1 MTTPERVPNS
11 TPVESQINQLQ
22 PRPEKSPYQP
32 QSVKGW
38 WNRFFAALL
47 LSSQLSAC
55 ISAESRFVVPTDTEP
70 RVVATSVLP
79 PQKSPESAAPTV
91 PQPSPTATKEASAP
105 TPTYVVE
112 ASGGAYT
119 PAQEALNQSPEALA
133 QQQRLQR
140 WLDYWVKFDNRPFAL
155 DSADIHWKYIYDNA
169 KNPKEVMTLLEVSGP
184 DYQNKLF
191 TVPMN
196 EEGFVDYPPT
206 VTGKY
211 IQPGLGPLEINPH
224 KDNTILS
231 VDQGTLV
238 RLDSQGKI
246 VERLSQA
253 HWEAVE
259 RYPIDMEKLSH
270 PPQSYEDFV
279 NNLDKFVQ
287 APSPDGS
294 DENFQEFV
302 TWYNETLFQKT
313 LGGDL
318 EALPVNYDVEVIGI
332 SVDML
337 SAYNRNSQ
345 ERHSLPYFFYFKD
358 RKGVPYPC
366 YIVTLATPEYQ
377 QTLTIVRSVFFSR
390 EWAPL
395 LGSPDMITEVYQGI
409 NSFSYLNFSFTQ
421 SEYYSD
427 IENDLI
433 DQGFGT
439 YPSTIGD
446 IPIGFGSLS
455 FMNK

>member
-91 PQPSPTATKEASAP
+91 PQPSPTATKEALAP
-105 TPTYVVE
+105 TSTYTVE
-112 ASGGAYT
+112 ASGGTYT
-119 PAQEALNQSPEALA
+119 TAQEKLNKSPEALS

-140 WLDYWVKFDNRPFAL
+140 WLDYWVQFDNRPFAL

-169 KNPKEVMTLLEVSGP
+169 KNPTEVMTLLEVSGP

-259 RYPIDMEKLSH
+259 RYPIDIEKLH
-270 PPQSYEDFV
+270 NFPESYEYMVNNLNEFVEFPDPFVDPDGFNASVEKLKTIIGDYTQREKNYIGSIADQSDFYVADAFLSPNQLEGQPEIAYFQHQGIVYPMIGLNVYGTDSASGSTRTLLVILYNGPGALEGTSVINALANGGHIRSVRLIKTEWSDYPDFV
-279 NNLDKFVQ
+279 NKAIQ
-287 APSPDGS
+287 AGIVPVDDGTY
-294 DENFQEFV
+294 DQIIFGVGDITTEEG
-302 TWYNETLFQKT
+302 FQK
-313 LGGDL
+313 
-318 EALPVNYDVEVIGI
+318 I
-332 SVDML
+332 
-337 SAYNRNSQ
+337 
-345 ERHSLPYFFYFKD
+345 
-358 RKGVPYPC
+358 
-366 YIVTLATPEYQ
+366 
-377 QTLTIVRSVFFSR
+377 
-390 EWAPL
+390 
-395 LGSPDMITEVYQGI
+395 I
-409 NSFSYLNFSFTQ
+409 NGN
-421 SEYYSD
+421 
-427 IENDLI
+427 
-433 DQGFGT
+433 
-439 YPSTIGD
+439 
-446 IPIGFGSLS
+446 
-455 FMNK
+455 